1 MPTTPR
7 RSFTAA
13 DGVSLKE
20 YFDTRL
26 DAVQM
31 STELAARSLE
41 SRLSQMNEIRE
52 AMREQA
58 ARSPS
63 RDEVNILI
71 DKLASETRIEIRK
84 ICADINDL
92 KLSRAELHGKAS
104 QSSLNI
110 SMALA
115 LLGLLF
121 GLINIVWMF
130 VAP

>member
-1 MPTTPR
+1 MTTPR
-7 RSFTAA
+7 RNFTAA

-31 STELAARSLE
+31 STDLAARSLE

-63 RDEVNILI
+63 RDEVSILI